1 MKYDG
6 QSFVVKSHNDFLMGG
21 GQCSLLWLNA
31 TIRFSLHKLSDHL
44 LKDVRYFTAEGG
56 HSLLWPDATTFLN
69 HSGAFS
75 RPGDAIIA
83 VPRGHMFLLNH
94 NFGHFEKECGW
105 IIYPTLRQ
113 WLLCR
118 SIIHILAYV
127 GAKLCNLTH
136 ISDKLSI

>member
-1 MKYDG
+1 MYNF
-6 QSFVVKSHNDFLMGG
+6 QSFVAENHNDFLMGG

-56 HSLLWPDATTFLN
+56 HNLLWPDATTFLN
-69 HSGAFS
+69 HSGASS
-75 RPGDAIIA
+75 RPEETIIA
-83 VPRGHMFLLNH
+83 VARGHMFLLNH
-94 NFGHFEKECGW
+94 NFGHFEKVCGF

-113 WLLCR
+113 MLLCR
-118 SIIHILAYV
+118 SIMHILASF

>member
-1 MKYDG
+1 MKYDV

-69 HSGAFS
+69 HSGASS
-75 RPGDAIIA
+75 RPGDGIIA
-83 VPRGHMFLLNH
+83 VARGHMFLLNH
-94 NFGHFEKECGW
+94 NFRNFEKECGW
-105 IIYPTLRQ
+105 IIYPTFRQ
-113 WLLCR
+113 WLLCP
-118 SIIHILAYV
+118 SIIHILASF

-136 ISDKLSI
+136 ISD